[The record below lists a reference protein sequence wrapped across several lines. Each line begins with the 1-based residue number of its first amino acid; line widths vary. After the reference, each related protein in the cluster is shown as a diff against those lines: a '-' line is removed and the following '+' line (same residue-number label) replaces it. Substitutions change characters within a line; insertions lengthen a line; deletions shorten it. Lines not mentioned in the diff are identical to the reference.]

1 MKAVITGDI
10 INSQKFGTEVW
21 YQALQNVFAGVDT
34 SMWEIYRGDEFQFLV
49 ENAENAFLEFLKI
62 KAGIK
67 KIQDLD
73 VRISI
78 GLGEQNFIAEKVSQS
93 NGSAFVNSGRNLE
106 RIKIEKINLFVSS
119 DFKQLDE
126 KLNLIFKWVSLTVDS
141 WTVMSAEIVEL
152 FLLNPNINQEE
163 AAKRLNISQ
172 SSVSQRLK
180 RANFEL
186 LLETDSYFRQLINS
200 QK

>member
-21 YQALQNVFAGVDT
+21 YKALQEIFEGKSSAE
-34 SMWEIYRGDEFQFLV
+34 WENYRGDEFQYLIQ
-49 ENAENAFLEFLKI
+49 NAENSFLEFLKI

-78 GLGEQNFIAEKVSQS
+78 GLGEQNFVADKVSQS

-106 RIKIEKINLFVSS
+106 RIKTEKINLFINS
-119 DFKQLDE
+119 DCKNLDE
-126 KLNLIFKWVSLTVDS
+126 ELNLIFKWVSLTVDNWS
-141 WTVMSAEIVEL
+141 VMSAEIVEL
-152 FLLNPNINQEE
+152 FLLNPEINQEE
-163 AAKRLNISQ
+163 AAKRLQISQ

-180 RANFEL
+180 RANFDL
-186 LLETDSYFRQLINS
+186 LLETEVYFRQLIHS

>member
-21 YQALQNVFAGVDT
+21 HKALQEIFAGK
-34 SMWEIYRGDEFQFLV
+34 SSAEWENYRGDEFQYLIQ
-49 ENAENAFLEFLKI
+49 NAENSFLEFLKI

-78 GLGEQNFIAEKVSQS
+78 GLGEQNFVADKVSQS

-106 RIKIEKINLFVSS
+106 RIKTEKINLFINS
-119 DFKQLDE
+119 DSKILDQE
-126 KLNLIFKWVSLTVDS
+126 LNLIFKWVSLTVDNWS
-141 WTVMSAEIVEL
+141 VMSAEIAEL
-152 FLLNPNINQEE
+152 FLLNPTINQEE
-163 AAKRLNISQ
+163 AAKRLQISQ
-172 SSVSQRLK
+172 SSISQRLK
-180 RANFEL
+180 RANFDL
-186 LLETDSYFRQLINS
+186 LLETEAYFRQLIQS
-200 QK
+200 QE

>member
-21 YQALQNVFAGVDT
+21 HKALQEIFIGKSSAE
-34 SMWEIYRGDEFQFLV
+34 WENYRGDEFQYLIQ
-49 ENAENAFLEFLKI
+49 NAENSFLEFLKI

-73 VRISI
+73 VRVSI
-78 GLGEQNFIAEKVSQS
+78 GLGEQNFVADKVSQS

-106 RIKIEKINLFVSS
+106 KIKAEKVNLFINS
-119 DFKQLDE
+119 DCKQLDQ
-126 KLNLIFKWVSLTVDS
+126 KLNLIFKWVSLTVDNWS
-141 WTVMSAEIVEL
+141 VMSAEIVEL
-152 FLLNPNINQEE
+152 FLLNPDINQEE
-163 AAKRLNISQ
+163 AARRLQISQ

-180 RANFEL
+180 RANFDL
-186 LLETDSYFRQLINS
+186 LLETEVYFRQLIQS